1 MRYHRHLCSHIRAWV
16 SEFRVDGCAR
26 RGPGEVFMSAHDG
39 RTSEATKDEAHKN
52 LS

>member
-1 MRYHRHLCSHIRAWV
+1 MVAP
-16 SEFRVDGCAR
+16 G

-39 RTSEATKDEAHKN
+39 RTSEATKDEAYKN